1 MKIIYVHQYFVT
13 PEEGGGVRSYH
24 LAKGMAEAGMEVEMI
39 TAHNQKYYDLRIID
53 RVKVHYLPVPYDN
66 SFGFFKRTLAFF
78 RFVSKAK
85 MLIEKLQRP
94 DLLYITSTP
103 LTTGLIGLWA
113 KKRFAVPYVFEVRD
127 LWPEAPIQVGAVRNK
142 LTQKALFHLEEQIY
156 LHALKIVALSPGIKN
171 YIRTKCPRVEIFLI
185 PNFCDIQF
193 FSPLKK
199 EPPNLDK
206 LGLKKCFTITY
217 TGAMGKVNALQE
229 FLYLAKEAQH
239 QSKDWQFVLMGKGVK
254 EEELKI
260 LSENLVLRNVKFL
273 PFGNKHQVR
282 DLLAAS
288 DVAYISFDHFP
299 VLRTNSPNKFFDALA
314 MGLAIVVNQK
324 GWIYNLVKEH
334 QLGFYSNPES
344 PTKTTHLLESLAA
357 NPHALTIA
365 RNNARKLATQH
376 FSKEMAIRK
385 VLFVLDPENFKLD
398 TNDGACILTA

>member
-1 MKIIYVHQYFVT
+1 MRK
-13 PEEGGGVRSYH
+13 
-24 LAKGMAEAGMEVEMI
+24 
-39 TAHNQKYYDLRIID
+39 
-53 RVKVHYLPVPYDN
+53 
-66 SFGFFKRTLAFF
+66 
-78 RFVSKAK
+78 
-85 MLIEKLQRP
+85 
-94 DLLYITSTP
+94 
-103 LTTGLIGLWA
+103 
-113 KKRFAVPYVFEVRD
+113 
-127 LWPEAPIQVGAVRNK
+127 
-142 LTQKALFHLEEQIY
+142 
-156 LHALKIVALSPGIKN
+156 
-171 YIRTKCPRVEIFLI
+171 
-185 PNFCDIQF
+185 
-193 FSPLKK
+193 
-199 EPPNLDK
+199 PPNLDK

-260 LSENLVLRNVKFL
+260 LSENLALRNVKFL
-273 PFGNKHQVR
+273 SFGNKHQVR

-324 GWIYNLVKEH
+324 GWIYNLVNEH
-334 QLGFYSNPES
+334 QLGFYSHPEN

-357 NPHALTIA
+357 NPQALTIA

-398 TNDGACILTA
+398 TNDGAYILTA